1 MLFRSRRSSYMDV
14 ILRHNKKHAF
24 IVAVSIKFI
33 AINTRF
39 LYNKCTYAACNK
51 TEKVEYQICR
61 S

>member
-1 MLFRSRRSSYMDV
+1 MDI

-39 LYNKCTYAACNK
+39 LYNKCTYVACNK